1 MEAVTTLR
9 AAGDTDPGLQRDGN
23 EDQYHVDVNRGV
35 FMVIDGVGGQAAGG
49 QAADLAL
56 AMLRARLE
64 RETGP
69 PGERVREAI
78 TIANNEIH
86 RLAGT
91 RPDWTGMAC
100 VLTVALVKDGQATIG
115 HVGDTRLYK
124 IRRDRIEKITRDHS
138 PVGEREDSGELS
150 ESEAMRHPRRNE
162 VYRDVGS
169 DLHQP
174 GDPEFVDL
182 ETIAF
187 EEDAALL
194 LCSDGLSDLVR
205 ASSIAEIVTR
215 FAGDPGKVVHGL
227 IEAAN
232 DAGGKDNVTAVY
244 VEGERF
250 ASALESPPPDAAD
263 RAPAGVPV
271 AAPVVPWRRPLA
283 RIAIVILIL
292 LLIGFVFARPRVL
305 RWLSEAP
312 PGASAASTTGDRV
325 VQPGESI
332 TDAVGRASRGALVVV
347 EPGEYRE
354 QVSLRDN
361 IRVVSRVP
369 RGATIRL
376 PIAASEADAA
386 VIAEGLS
393 GADFVGFRI
402 VGDAATPLGT
412 GLRLR
417 DAALSIV
424 DVEIV
429 GATKAAIEFSGIG
442 GVLIGSEVHDNAGAA
457 MVIRAGASPR
467 ISHNAFARNGMSE
480 RAGAPFTIEA
490 GGHPL
495 FQWNVFSGIG
505 PEAFVA
511 LDEDARLTLTQHN
524 WFPRLHASR
533 SPALPSRGARP
544 PLGR

>member
-1 MEAVTTLR
+1 MEAVTILR
-9 AAGDTDPGLQRDGN
+9 AAGDTDRGLQRDGN
-23 EDQYHVDVNRGV
+23 EDQFHLDVNRGV

-56 AMLRARLE
+56 AMLRRRLE

-78 TIANNEIH
+78 TIANNEIN
-86 RLAGT
+86 RLAGS
-91 RPDWTGMAC
+91 RPEWKGMAC

-124 IRRDRIEKITRDHS
+124 FRNDHIEKITRDHS

-169 DLHQP
+169 ELHQP
-174 GDPEFVDL
+174 DDPEFVDL

-194 LCSDGLSDLVR
+194 LCSDGLSDLLR
-205 ASSIAEIVTR
+205 ASSIAQIVTR
-215 FAGDPGKVVHGL
+215 FAGDPGTVVRAL

-244 VEGERF
+244 VEGQRF
-250 ASALESPPPDAAD
+250 ASALETRHPASAD
-263 RAPAGVPV
+263 RAPAAQAVPT
-271 AAPVVPWRRPLA
+271 PVVPRRRRPE

-292 LLIGFVFARPRVL
+292 VLIGLVFARTRIL
-305 RWLSEAP
+305 QWLSKAP
-312 PGASAASTTGDRV
+312 AGVVGASIVGDQV
-325 VQPGESI
+325 VHPGESI
-332 TDAVGRASRGALVVV
+332 ADAVGRASRGALVVV

-354 QVSLRDN
+354 QISLRDN

-376 PIAASEADAA
+376 PVAASEADAA
-386 VIAEGLS
+386 VVAQQLS
-393 GADFVGFRI
+393 SADFVGFRI

-412 GLRLR
+412 GLRVR

-429 GATKAAIEFSGIG
+429 GATKAAIEFSGAG
-442 GVLIGSEVHDNAGAA
+442 GALIGSEIHDNPGAA
-457 MVIRAGASPR
+457 MLIRDGASPR

-480 RAGAPFTIEA
+480 RAGAPFTIEP
-490 GGHPL
+490 GGRPL
-495 FQWNVFSGIG
+495 LQWNIFSGIG

-511 LDEDARLTLTQHN
+511 LDDDARLTLTQHN
-524 WFPRLHASR
+524 WFPGTHTPR
-533 SPALPSRGARP
+533 SPAPPARGARP
-544 PLGR
+544 RQGR